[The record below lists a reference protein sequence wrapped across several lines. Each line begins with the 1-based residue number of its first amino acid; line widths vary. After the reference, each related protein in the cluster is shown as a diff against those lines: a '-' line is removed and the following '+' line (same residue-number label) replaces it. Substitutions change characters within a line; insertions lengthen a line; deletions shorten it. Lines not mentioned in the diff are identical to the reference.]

1 MSTVLSRRLKKAR
14 EEYGVSQKDLG
25 LILGLSDKAISA
37 YESARITPP
46 IYTLKKISEYLKK
59 PLSYFVDEEEESYSL
74 QTRFAA
80 LENSFLDL
88 QKRFMEIKGMME
100 SYLQDSKKDKK
111 KNDDGSS
118 SSDKMVDEAPPA
130 LFS

>member
-14 EEYGVSQKDLG
+14 EEYGISQKDLG
-25 LILGLSDKAISA
+25 IMLGLSDKAISA

-46 IYTLKKISEYLKK
+46 IHTLKKISEYLKK
-59 PLSYFVDEEEESYSL
+59 PLSYFVDEEEDTYSL

-80 LENSFLDL
+80 LENSFTDL
-88 QKRFMEIKGMME
+88 QRKFFEIKKILKTG
-100 SYLQDSKKDKK
+100 LQFGRNSGKKDKEAGK
-111 KNDDGSS
+111 DSKNVS
-118 SSDKMVDEAPPA
+118 ETPPS

>member
-14 EEYGVSQKDLG
+14 EEYGISQKDLG
-25 LILGLSDKAISA
+25 IMLGLSDKAISA

-46 IYTLKKISEYLKK
+46 IHTLKKISEYLKK

-80 LENSFLDL
+80 LENNFTEL
-88 QKRFMEIKGMME
+88 QKRFFEIKKLLKSSLQFGKNSGKKDME
-100 SYLQDSKKDKK
+100 DKK
-111 KNDDGSS
+111 KSQDPVN
-118 SSDKMVDEAPPA
+118 EAPPS

>member
-14 EEYGVSQKDLG
+14 EEYGISQKELG
-25 LILGLSDKAISA
+25 LLLGLSDKAISA

-46 IYTLKKISEYLKK
+46 IQTLQRISQELKK
-59 PLSYFVDEEEESYSL
+59 PLSYFVNEDEEAYKL

-80 LENSFLDL
+80 LEKTFNEL
-88 QKRFMEIKGMME
+88 QKQFIDIKELMS
-100 SYLQDSKKDKK
+100 SYLSENKNPKIPAKKSHATTRPI
-111 KNDDGSS
+111 NQ
-118 SSDKMVDEAPPA
+118 APPS